1 MKEIKDQKD
10 IYDICLEDI
19 YINIL
24 EDKQLIQPP
33 GAGLYFK
40 FKMIKEYI
48 LQNYPIILEETDS
61 EEEEEIENQE
71 DNNQVQG

>member
-1 MKEIKDQKD
+1 MNIVKKDQKD

-24 EDKQLIQPP
+24 EDNNLVAPP
-33 GAGLYFK
+33 GAGLYLK

-48 LQNYPIILEETDS
+48 KQEYPIILEES
-61 EEEEEIENQE
+61 E
-71 DNNQVQG
+71 